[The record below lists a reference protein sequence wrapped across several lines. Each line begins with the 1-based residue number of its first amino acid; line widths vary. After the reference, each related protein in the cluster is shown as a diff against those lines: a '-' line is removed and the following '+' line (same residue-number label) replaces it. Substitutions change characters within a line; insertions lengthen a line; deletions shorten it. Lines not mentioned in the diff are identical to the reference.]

1 MNNIFDYL
9 KWRGD
14 IPFERLGPNPVD
26 GLIFSTLAY
35 VHYDGC
41 VPEQA
46 GEVVTLQQAAENTL
60 LQPNLMERCR
70 VEKDLELLK
79 AAAATRRFG
88 SVGMTFYQNV
98 FEPDQDT
105 QFGAVSFLPGEGSAV
120 LAFRGT
126 DNSLVGW
133 REDFNMAFE
142 DSVPAQRLA
151 RDYVS
156 RFARVSR
163 APLILG
169 GHSKGGNLA
178 VYAGAC
184 VSPRVQKRIRS
195 VLNFDGPGF
204 TEGMLTQPGYLA
216 IVPRICTYLPECSV
230 FGLLLERE
238 EPFQV
243 IRSRQ
248 IGLLQHDPYY
258 WEVLG
263 PDFVPGK
270 ELTQDSRFLDRT
282 LKNWLAGMNR
292 AERNEFVD
300 AVFGLLMVEDNRQLR
315 DILRPQNLPAYLKML
330 HMDENR
336 RKVITSELK
345 NLVESARNAGLVQE
359 EWKERQS

>member
-1 MNNIFDYL
+1 MSNIFDYL

-14 IPFERLGPNPVD
+14 IRFDQVGLTPVD
-26 GLIFSTLAY
+26 GLIFSALAY

-41 VPEQA
+41 VPDRA
-46 GEVVTLQQAAENTL
+46 DAAITLQQAAETTL

-70 VEKDLELLK
+70 IEKDLELLK
-79 AAAATRRFG
+79 AAAATQRFG
-88 SVGMTFYQNV
+88 RVGMTFYQNV
-98 FEPDQDT
+98 FEPEKDT
-105 QFGAVSFLPGEGSAV
+105 QFGAVTFLLEDGSAF

-133 REDFNMAFE
+133 REDFNMTFE
-142 DSVPAQRLA
+142 DSIPAQRLA
-151 RDYVS
+151 KDYVS

-163 APLILG
+163 APLVLG

-184 VSPRVQKRIRS
+184 VVPRVQKRLRS

-204 TEGMLTQPGYLA
+204 TGEMMTQPGYLS
-216 IVPRICTYLPECSV
+216 IVPRICTYLPEFSV

-238 EPFQV
+238 ESFRV
-243 IRSRQ
+243 IKSRQ

-282 LKNWLAGMNR
+282 FKNWLAGMSR

-300 AVFGLLMVEDNRQLR
+300 AVFDLLMVEDNRQLR
-315 DILRPQNLPAYLKML
+315 DILRPQNLPAYFKML

-336 RKVITSELK
+336 RKIITSELK
-345 NLVESARNAGLVQE
+345 NLIESARNASLDQE
-359 EWKERQS
+359 E